1 MMSLIGFEL
10 VTYDFVF
17 YKWFNFPLYTLF
29 QILIKPWMLKIISYD
44 IRNKKREKQPENVP
58 IFLDIIVNMSYMCP
72 YKFHSMK
79 KGYNETITQYY
90 FS

>member
-1 MMSLIGFEL
+1 
-10 VTYDFVF
+10 
-17 YKWFNFPLYTLF
+17 
-29 QILIKPWMLKIISYD
+29 MLKIISYD

-79 KGYNETITQYY
+79 KGCNETIIQYY